1 MGKIDLMLKYVVL
14 VLLIGFMGRPAA
26 ADDKILI
33 WITNDIIKEA
43 QKLQQ
48 ATLEK
53 TLENRPVNLE
63 INATLDRMQL
73 LLNQYRQVL
82 ADADKVVV
90 IEPVI
95 VKPPIG
101 LVHLG
106 TTAGTKDSDAV
117 IFTNAA
123 TRKIPFRKIKFEHVA
138 GDAYVRFGRIEIINT
153 KGQTLPFHAGGGKF
167 TPNDPFEIELE
178 RPEFISEIRIRVQ
191 HQTFGIRISGT
202 PAPPPIVLPTVME
215 LGRTNG
221 VKDGPAILN
230 TRLEHRKIRYRKLM
244 LKHTGGD
251 EYVRLRALEITTVDG
266 TKIAIDIPAGK
277 FDLNEVLEINL
288 PEPILIKSVSVRVQH
303 RTLGIAVTGVR

>member
-1 MGKIDLMLKYVVL
+1 MEKINLMLKYVVL

-48 ATLEK
+48 ETLEK
-53 TLENRPVNLE
+53 TLENRPVNPE
-63 INATLDRMQL
+63 IIATLDRMQL

-106 TTAGTKDSDAV
+106 TTAGTKDSNAV
-117 IFTNAA
+117 IFTNAV
-123 TRKIPFRKIKFEHVA
+123 TRKIPFRKIKFEHIA

-153 KGQTLPFHAGGGKF
+153 NGQTLGFHAGGGKF
-167 TPNDPFEIELE
+167 TPNDVFEIELE

-191 HQTFGIRISGT
+191 HRTFGVRISG
-202 PAPPPIVLPTVME
+202 APPPPVVLPTVME

-251 EYVRLRALEITTVDG
+251 EYVRLRALEITKVDG
-266 TKIAIDIPAGK
+266 TKIVIDIPAGK
-277 FDLNEVLEINL
+277 FDLNGVLEINL
-288 PEPILIKSVSVRVQH
+288 PEPILIKSVSIRVQH